1 MAREPKTG
9 IVQTPLGPLPED
21 LFVFEGSPDDATPKA
36 NEGSPDEATP
46 QAKLRAQLAQAHNIW
61 RGAKD
66 DQEGQNRRRYAYQVA
81 LGAVWEYV
89 KNDAPSEHLYLLVRL
104 AEHLDDLN
112 LGRQPKELKPALR
125 LKRGNRGLETHRATT
140 LAGACAMVDV
150 LSKDRR
156 PSSKEKIEEEVA
168 EAIGEQP
175 GAFRSWRKA
184 FNARRK
190 GTQAPEAYD
199 GILRMLREQHDPKQA
214 ARILLETHRRALKK
228 FA

>member
-1 MAREPKTG
+1 MMRHRK
-9 IVQTPLGPLPED
+9 
-21 LFVFEGSPDDATPKA
+21 
-36 NEGSPDEATP
+36 
-46 QAKLRAQLAQAHNIW
+46 AKLRAQLAQAHNIW

-184 FNARRK
+184 FNAGRK
-190 GTQAPEAYD
+190 GPQAREAYGD
-199 GILRMLREQHDPKQA
+199 ALRMLQEQPDPKQA

>member
-36 NEGSPDEATP
+36 
-46 QAKLRAQLAQAHNIW
+46 KLRAQLAQAHGIW
-61 RGAKD
+61 PGAKD
-66 DQEGQNRRRYAYQVA
+66 DQEGQNQRWYAYQVA
-81 LGAVWEYV
+81 LGAVLEYV
-89 KNDAPSEHLYLLVRL
+89 RDGVPPEHLYLLVRL
-104 AEHLDDLN
+104 AEYLDDLK

-125 LKRGNRGLETHRATT
+125 LRPKRGNRGLETHRATT

-184 FNARRK
+184 FNAGRK
-190 GTQAPEAYD
+190 GPQAREAYGD
-199 GILRMLREQHDPKQA
+199 ALRMLQEQPDPKQA
-214 ARILLETHRRALKK
+214 ARNLLKTHKRTLT
-228 FA
+228 

>member
-21 LFVFEGSPDDATPKA
+21 FFVFEGLPDDATPKA

-125 LKRGNRGLETHRATT
+125 LRPKRGNRGLETHRATT

-184 FNARRK
+184 FNAGRK
-190 GTQAPEAYD
+190 GPQAREAYGD
-199 GILRMLREQHDPKQA
+199 ALRMLQEQPDPKQA
-214 ARILLETHRRALKK
+214 ARNLLKTHKRTLT
-228 FA
+228 

>member
-9 IVQTPLGPLPED
+9 VVQTSLGPLPED
-21 LFVFEGSPDDATPKA
+21 FFQFERLPDD
-36 NEGSPDEATP
+36 ATP

-66 DQEGQNRRRYAYQVA
+66 DQEGQNRRRYAYQVV

-112 LGRQPKELKPALR
+112 LGRQPKELKPALQ
-125 LKRGNRGLETHRATT
+125 LSPKRGNRRLETHRATT
-140 LAGACAMVDV
+140 LAEACAIVHV

-168 EAIGEQP
+168 EAIGERP

-184 FNARRK
+184 FNAGRK
-190 GTQAPEAYD
+190 GPQAWEAYD
-199 GILRMLREQHDPKQA
+199 GILRMLQEQPDPKQA
-214 ARILLETHRRALKK
+214 ARNLLKRTNGRSPKK
-228 FA
+228 FAK

>member
-21 LFVFEGSPDDATPKA
+21 FFVFEGLPDDATPKA

-156 PSSKEKIEEEVA
+156 PSPKEKIEEEVA

-184 FNARRK
+184 FNAWRK
-190 GTQAPEAYD
+190 GTQTPEAYD

-214 ARILLETHRRALKK
+214 ARILLETHRRALKSRP
-228 FA
+228 

>member
-1 MAREPKTG
+1 MASEPKTG
-9 IVQTPLGPLPED
+9 IVQTP
-21 LFVFEGSPDDATPKA
+21 DD
-36 NEGSPDEATP
+36 ATP

-66 DQEGQNRRRYAYQVA
+66 DQEGQNRRRRAYQVA

-125 LKRGNRGLETHRATT
+125 LRPKRGNRALETHRAAT
-140 LAGACAMVDV
+140 LAEGCAMVDV

-156 PSSKEKIEEEVA
+156 PSPKEKDR
-168 EAIGEQP
+168 G
-175 GAFRSWRKA
+175 RSSGSDR
-184 FNARRK
+184 
-190 GTQAPEAYD
+190 GTA
-199 GILRMLREQHDPKQA
+199 GRVSILA
-214 ARILLETHRRALKK
+214 
-228 FA
+228 

>member
-9 IVQTPLGPLPED
+9 IVQTRLGPLPED
-21 LFVFEGSPDDATPKA
+21 FFVFEGLPDDATPKA
-36 NEGSPDEATP
+36 NEGSPDDATP
-46 QAKLRAQLAQAHNIW
+46 KAKLRAQLAQAHGIW

-66 DQEGQNRRRYAYQVA
+66 DQEGQNQRWYAYQVA
-81 LGAVWEYV
+81 LRAVLEYV
-89 KNDAPSEHLYLLVRL
+89 RDDVPPEHLYLLVRL
-104 AEHLDDLN
+104 AEYLDDLK

-125 LKRGNRGLETHRATT
+125 LRPKRGNRGLETHRATT

-156 PSSKEKIEEEVA
+156 PTPKEKIEEEVA

-184 FNARRK
+184 FNAGRK
-190 GTQAPEAYD
+190 GPQAREAYD
-199 GILRMLREQHDPKQA
+199 GILRMLQEQPDPKQA
-214 ARILLETHRRALKK
+214 ARNLLKTHERTLT
-228 FA
+228 

>member
-1 MAREPKTG
+1 MANEPKTG
-9 IVQTPLGPLPED
+9 IVQTPLGPLRED
-21 LFVFEGSPDDATPKA
+21 FFELEPK
-36 NEGSPDEATP
+36 
-46 QAKLRAQLAQAHNIW
+46 AKLRAQLAQAHDIW

-104 AEHLDDLN
+104 AKHLDDLN

-125 LKRGNRGLETHRATT
+125 LRPKRGNRGLETHRATT

-150 LSKDRR
+150 LSKVRR

-184 FNARRK
+184 FNAGRK
-190 GTQAPEAYD
+190 GPQARKAYGD
-199 GILRMLREQHDPKQA
+199 ALRMLEEQPDPKQA
-214 ARILLETHRRALKK
+214 ARKLLITHKRTLT
-228 FA
+228 

>member
-1 MAREPKTG
+1 MANEPKTG

-21 LFVFEGSPDDATPKA
+21 FFELEPK
-36 NEGSPDEATP
+36 
-46 QAKLRAQLAQAHNIW
+46 AKLRAQLAQAHDIW

-66 DQEGQNRRRYAYQVA
+66 DQEGQNRRRHAYQVA

-104 AEHLDDLN
+104 AGHLDDLN
-112 LGRQPKELKPALR
+112 LGRQPKELKAALRLR

-150 LSKDRR
+150 LSKVRR
-156 PSSKEKIEEEVA
+156 PSTKEKIGEEVA

-184 FNARRK
+184 FNAGRK
-190 GTQAPEAYD
+190 GPQAREAYD
-199 GILRMLREQHDPKQA
+199 GILRMLQEQPDPKQA
-214 ARILLETHRRALKK
+214 ARNLLKTHKRTLT
-228 FA
+228 

>member
-9 IVQTPLGPLPED
+9 IVQKPLGPLPED
-21 LFVFEGSPDDATPKA
+21 FFVFEGLPYDATPKA
-36 NEGSPDEATP
+36 
-46 QAKLRAQLAQAHNIW
+46 KRRAQLAQAHNIW

-66 DQEGQNRRRYAYQVA
+66 DQEGQNWRRNAYQVA
-81 LGAVWEYV
+81 LWAVWEYV

-112 LGRQPKELKPALR
+112 LGRQPKELKAALRLR

-140 LAGACAMVDV
+140 LAGACATVDV
-150 LSKDRR
+150 LSKDPR

-184 FNARRK
+184 FNAGRK
-190 GTQAPEAYD
+190 GPQAHEAYGD
-199 GILRMLREQHDPKQA
+199 ALRMLQEQPDPKQA
-214 ARILLETHRRALKK
+214 ARNLLKTYKRTLT
-228 FA
+228 